1 MAGVAKKSPQAH
13 QNRAGTDGSA
23 VGPLGL
29 AFKSCLLCPE
39 SDRAV
44 DARAEIH
51 VNSSRHAARVAPEI
65 LQANRDAPAH
75 CGYNASR
82 LTGND
87 RIHEEFLQL
96 LAQRKPRTQG
106 GRPLY

>member
-65 LQANRDAPAH
+65 LHRTEGAAGGP
-75 CGYNASR
+75 SR
-82 LTGND
+82 V
-87 RIHEEFLQL
+87 R
-96 LAQRKPRTQG
+96 RTHVRCDG
-106 GRPLY
+106 SGPFRTAVLEP